1 MCAMSYQCLDHGW
14 KLDSE
19 VLDGLEHLHQSLS
32 DHPLQDDV
40 QGNEYPTSLDAIA
53 IAGGEG
59 SNTALITE
67 HLAQN
72 NMCGRKNI
80 RSQAVD

>member
-1 MCAMSYQCLDHGW
+1 MSYQCLDHGW
-14 KLDSE
+14 TLDSE
-19 VLDGLEHLHQSLS
+19 VLDGLEHVHQSLS

-40 QGNEYPTSLDAIA
+40 QGNEYPTPPNA
-53 IAGGEG
+53 IAGGEE

-72 NMCGRKNI
+72 NMCGRKNTFT
-80 RSQAVD
+80 SC